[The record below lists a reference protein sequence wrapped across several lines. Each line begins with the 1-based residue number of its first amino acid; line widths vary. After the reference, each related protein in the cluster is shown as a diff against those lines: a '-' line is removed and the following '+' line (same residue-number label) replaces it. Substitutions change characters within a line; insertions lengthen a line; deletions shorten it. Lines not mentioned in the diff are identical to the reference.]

1 MGAKACLGLME
12 IGPLLGGDGPFFSPP
27 DRRRHEGPGQGER
40 VGRVKR
46 VGWGVK
52 WGREIA
58 TREFLVRAGDG
69 VAERAESCLFWV
81 LSCLVPTMAS
91 RT

>member
-1 MGAKACLGLME
+1 MKGLDRASE
-12 IGPLLGGDGPFFSPP
+12 RGESRELDGGV
-27 DRRRHEGPGQGER
+27 EG
-40 VGRVKR
+40 
-46 VGWGVK
+46 
-52 WGREIA
+52 GREIA
-58 TREFLVRAGDG
+58 TREFLARAGDG